1 MVAMNFCFFF
11 FAVFFYTSSLIAAVS
26 DQVTELP
33 GFGPVKEKQYA
44 GYFAV
49 NQSSALFYWFVE
61 KKKPSSDSPI
71 VLWLNGGPGA
81 SSLYGF
87 FMENGP
93 YEINSASQL
102 QERMY
107 SWTHIVNYLVID
119 QPVGVGYSYG
129 SSSNYMD
136 ESKAMDQLH
145 DAVIY
150 FFKKHPDLVNK
161 PLYLTG
167 ESYAG
172 KYLPQLATRLLKH
185 KEIKLQGLML
195 GDPWINPR
203 LQQKANIDYAYYHG
217 LIDKQAQIKLK
228 SLYKQCINE
237 IDKHSPTTPKAN
249 QICEQMQSFIK
260 KKSGGLDLAN
270 IYTGREPDDTNMV
283 NYLNNKLVRKA
294 LHVPSHA
301 PVFKT
306 FSDSAAKKLEV
317 GEQDSV
323 ASLYPQLLSSGIRIL
338 IYNGLEDGK
347 DSNFLSTELLLSALD
362 WPYKN
367 DFAHAIT
374 CVWKNNNQINGYAKT
389 AHGLTQVK
397 IRGAGH
403 LAPIDQPERVLNILR
418 SFIKNEPLC

>member
-1 MVAMNFCFFF
+1 MNFCFFLF
-11 FAVFFYTSSLIAAVS
+11 VVLFYTSSLIAAVS
-26 DQVTELP
+26 DQLTELP

-49 NQSSALFYWFVE
+49 NQSSALFYWYVE
-61 KKKPSSDSPI
+61 KKKPTSDSAI

-93 YEINSASQL
+93 YEINSAYQL
-102 QERMY
+102 EERMY
-107 SWTHIVNYLVID
+107 SWTHVADYLVID

-129 SSSNYMD
+129 SSSNYAD
-136 ESKAMDQLH
+136 ESQAMDQLYR
-145 DAVIY
+145 AVIY

-161 PLYLTG
+161 SLYLAG

-172 KYLPQLATRLLKH
+172 KYLPQLAMRLLKH

-217 LIDKQAQIKLK
+217 LIDKQARIKLK

-249 QICEQMQSFIK
+249 QICEQMQSYIK
-260 KKSGGLDLAN
+260 KKSGGLNLAN
-270 IYTGREPDDTNMV
+270 IYTGREPDDTTMV

-294 LHVPSHA
+294 LHVPSQVPA
-301 PVFKT
+301 FKT

-323 ASLYPQLLSSGIRIL
+323 AYLYPQLLSSGIRIL

-347 DSNFLSTELLLSALD
+347 DSNFLSTELLISALD
-362 WPYKN
+362 WPNKN

-374 CVWKNNNQINGYAKT
+374 CVWKNNNQVNGYAKT

-403 LAPIDQPERVLNILR
+403 LAPIDQPERVLHILQN
-418 SFIKNEPLC
+418 FIKNEPLC